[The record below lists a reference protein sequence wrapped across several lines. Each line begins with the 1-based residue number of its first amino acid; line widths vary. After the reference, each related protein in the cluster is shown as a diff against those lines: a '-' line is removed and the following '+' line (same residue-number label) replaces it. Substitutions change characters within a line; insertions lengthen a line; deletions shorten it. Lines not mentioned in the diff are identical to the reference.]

1 MTYKQLDNEELLRL
15 SLEAIS
21 NDRDADAV
29 VLLKTMLERDP
40 GHNYAHYLLAAQ
52 YAQIG
57 MFDRAEEGFR
67 TVVTNEPALRIARF
81 QLGQLLVMKGML
93 DEAKATFAP
102 LFAQDD
108 ALGAYARAMHAVADD
123 NADEAVREIE
133 AGLALPQD
141 IPALTHD
148 MKRVRDRLRNAHEE
162 AAQPMQ
168 GMPVAPAPIFLT
180 GYGRDA

>member
-1 MTYKQLDNEELLRL
+1 MNFDKLDPDELLRL
-15 SLEAIS
+15 SLDAIK
-21 NDRDADAV
+21 NNRDADAV

-67 TVVTNEPALRIARF
+67 TVVTNEPALRIACF
-81 QLGQLLVMKGML
+81 QLGQLLVMKGTL

-102 LFAQDD
+102 LLAQDD

-123 NADEAVREIE
+123 NADDAVREIDI
-133 AGLALPQD
+133 GLALPQD
-141 IPALTHD
+141 IPALAHD
-148 MKRVRDRLRNAHEE
+148 MKRVRDRLRNVDEDAP
-162 AAQPMQ
+162 QPMQ
-168 GMPVAPAPIFLT
+168 AMPTTPAPIFLT
-180 GYGRDA
+180 GYGRGA